1 MKKRANLL
9 REALVALS
17 GAPSLSARGGHV
29 PRPINSKKMLE
40 ALLGNKGKSMGRMFA
55 LQLKE
60 DIATASAKH
69 QMRQLTPS
77 SKGSS
82 KLGTPT
88 SKF

>member
-1 MKKRANLL
+1 
-9 REALVALS
+9 
-17 GAPSLSARGGHV
+17 
-29 PRPINSKKMLE
+29 MLE